1 MTTGVVVGSIFLAA
15 DQQLGV
21 EELSVVTGADLI
33 DRAGVQVDK
42 DGSGDI
48 FAGTGLGED
57 RIELAAV
64 VEGLGIRI
72 GTAILL
78 KTVLEEVPVGN

>member
-1 MTTGVVVGSIFLAA
+1 MTTGIVVGSILLAA

-33 DRAGVQVDK
+33 DRAGVQIDE
-42 DGSGDI
+42 DGPRDV

-57 RIELAAV
+57 GIELAAV
-64 VEGLGIRI
+64 VEGFGIRI

-78 KTVLEEVPVGN
+78 ETMLEEVPVGN